1 MVAVL
6 NEKSAIVVGAGF
18 GGIASALRL
27 KAMGFKVT
35 LLDRL
40 DQLGGRARV
49 FEKDGFKHDAGP
61 TVLTA
66 PFLFEELFQLFNKE
80 LHDYVDLVP
89 LDIWYDF
96 YFECNKT
103 FRYQQNPEKFREE
116 IARFNPDDVAGYE
129 KLLKVSEEIFNVG
142 FTQLAD
148 EPFVKFKTMIKQ
160 IPSLVKLQSYKT
172 VYQLI
177 ATYIKHPLL
186 RQAFSIH
193 SLLVG
198 GNPFQTTSI
207 YTLIHFL
214 ERKWGIHFCMGGTGR
229 LVEGFKKLMIE
240 EGIVI
245 RLSCEVR
252 KVLVE
257 SKKVKGVLDQN
268 NEMIPC
274 DLLVF
279 NGDPSFAY
287 EHLLPKLPRQVFR
300 RPTKT
305 QHYSMGLFVLF
316 FGATKQWPE
325 MAHHTIWM
333 GKRYQ
338 GLLNDIFTKK
348 QLAEDFS
355 LYIHRPTATD
365 PSFAPKGCDS
375 FYVLCPVPNL
385 LSGTDWKKEAPKLK
399 ERIVAALDQSIL
411 PDLKNHIKADFWM
424 TPEDFK
430 SDYLSMHGAGFS
442 IAPIFS
448 QSAYFRYHNQDPTV
462 SNLFFTGAGTHPGA
476 GLPGVLSSAKVTE
489 KLIKHTFH
497 VSEELYA

>member
-35 LLDRL
+35 LMDRL

-66 PFLFEELFQLFNKE
+66 PFLFEELFQLFNKK

-116 IARFNPDDVAGYE
+116 IAKFNPDDVAGYE

-148 EPFVKFKTMIKQ
+148 EPFVKFTTMIKQ

-177 ATYIKHPLL
+177 STHKHPLL

-207 YTLIHFL
+207 
-214 ERKWGIHFCMGGTGR
+214 
-229 LVEGFKKLMIE
+229 
-240 EGIVI
+240 
-245 RLSCEVR
+245 
-252 KVLVE
+252 
-257 SKKVKGVLDQN
+257 
-268 NEMIPC
+268 
-274 DLLVF
+274 
-279 NGDPSFAY
+279 
-287 EHLLPKLPRQVFR
+287 
-300 RPTKT
+300 
-305 QHYSMGLFVLF
+305 
-316 FGATKQWPE
+316 
-325 MAHHTIWM
+325 AH
-333 GKRYQ
+333 
-338 GLLNDIFTKK
+338 
-348 QLAEDFS
+348 
-355 LYIHRPTATD
+355 
-365 PSFAPKGCDS
+365 
-375 FYVLCPVPNL
+375 
-385 LSGTDWKKEAPKLK
+385 
-399 ERIVAALDQSIL
+399 
-411 PDLKNHIKADFWM
+411 
-424 TPEDFK
+424 
-430 SDYLSMHGAGFS
+430 
-442 IAPIFS
+442 
-448 QSAYFRYHNQDPTV
+448 
-462 SNLFFTGAGTHPGA
+462 
-476 GLPGVLSSAKVTE
+476 
-489 KLIKHTFH
+489 
-497 VSEELYA
+497 